1 MFKKIFKI
9 GCLSMIGFFGLM
21 LILAGIGTLIGP
33 PVVDEAET
41 DQEISEKPQ
50 EELVEAIEEPKKKSK
65 FDKLYEKSVYQIHAI
80 DLTRE
85 YDANEFAADEKYKG
99 QIIVVEGS
107 ITHFD
112 ETFGN
117 ASIQLETG
125 DMFMSLICSMQRSEK
140 PILATLTKG
149 QDVLVVGRLEG
160 LSAGLFLSMEK
171 CLVMPISEH

>member
-1 MFKKIFKI
+1 MGKKVFKN
-9 GCLSMIGFFGLM
+9 GCLLMLGIFGIM
-21 LILAGIGTLIGP
+21 LILAGLGHLIGP
-33 PVVDEAET
+33 PVVDEVET
-41 DQEISEKPQ
+41 DQEISETPK
-50 EELVEAIEEPKKKSK
+50 EEPKKKSK

-85 YDANEFAADEKYKG
+85 YDANEFAADEKYKD
-99 QIIVVEGS
+99 QIIVVRGR

-125 DMFMSLICSMQRSEK
+125 DMFLSLICSVQKREK
-140 PILATLTKG
+140 TKLATLAKG
-149 QDVLVVGRLEG
+149 EDVLVVGRLEG

-171 CLVMPISEH
+171 CLVMPISEYEIGAI